1 MAIRGLAKV
10 EDDDYLTS
18 FSRAA
23 QSALAESQKQGG
35 PRYTNMPVPTG
46 PGDIRAFTAST
57 PGVEGE
63 DLIDDEID
71 FEGILDENQVQR
83 EALEGSFAQEDIRNK
98 TALSDLQKNLLTRY
112 NRNQYD
118 YATTGSRNKFM
129 QDMALKQL
137 QESMAARG
145 TLSSGLYLEGEGEQ
159 ARKNLEQNQ
168 DLQDAYTRA
177 TTDIIDELVMG
188 KRNYGLGYQDIA
200 SRYLQYKK
208 DQKLA
213 QDKIDAD
220 TKLMNELKDARERDL
235 RGINDALNSL
245 GGNTGGGWSGSTGYY
260 VPGLP
265 GPQVRPETQL
275 DLYGLASIAPDQM
288 IRLGSIINPE
298 TGQLEGTARIN
309 SANDALAWV
318 RNYISP
324 SLNTAEASRIIGALQ
339 RPNSPGVRFS
349 ELINLITGQ
358 PGIVMPY

>member
-23 QSALAESQKQGG
+23 KSALGEAQKQGG

-46 PGDIRAFTAST
+46 VGDIRAFTAST
-57 PGVEGE
+57 PDVEGE
-63 DLIDDEID
+63 DLLDDEID
-71 FEGILDENQVQR
+71 FESILDENNVQR
-83 EALEGSFAQEDIRNK
+83 EALEGAFAQEDIKNK

-129 QDMALKQL
+129 QDIALKQL

-145 TLSSGLYLEGEGEQ
+145 TLSSGIYLEGEGLQ
-159 ARKNLEQNQ
+159 ARQNLEQNQ

-235 RGINDALNSL
+235 QGINDALSSL
-245 GGNTGGGWSGSTGYY
+245 GGNNWGDGQQWSPPTQQFDITTASFSNPTSVQIATPARVLGQ
-260 VPGLP
+260 
-265 GPQVRPETQL
+265 GPEAVKQWVLSQV
-275 DLYGLASIAPDQM
+275 
-288 IRLGSIINPE
+288 
-298 TGQLEGTARIN
+298 
-309 SANDALAWV
+309 
-318 RNYISP
+318 SP
-324 SLNTAEASRIIGALQ
+324 SLASNPTSLSAVVSAFESAGSLGLTAAQVRNLIANPFSWLEYGAL
-339 RPNSPGVRFS
+339 
-349 ELINLITGQ
+349 
-358 PGIVMPY
+358 